1 MTFGG
6 VASLANVCSVS
17 VQGAGGDTCHTRCQ
31 KTKVNYSEGSVEP
44 VCMCTGSQASDWQG
58 WAHKGTPLQAAGGIE
73 VAGMGSW
80 ALLDGQQHAAC
91 ALQQR

>member
-1 MTFGG
+1 MS
-6 VASLANVCSVS
+6 VLYLCKVLAGT
-17 VQGAGGDTCHTRCQ
+17 QAAKRLQWTTLKD
-31 KTKVNYSEGSVEP
+31 SVEP

-58 WAHKGTPLQAAGGIE
+58 WANKGTPLQAAGGIE
-73 VAGMGSW
+73 AAGMGSW